1 MSLKKVGQAKK
12 DRFFKIW
19 DILIYGVILLAV
31 AALFLAVTFGYNRSA
46 PGGVEVYY
54 NNNLAFSYDFDSDD
68 YSVLLPQNIA
78 VSDGGDELEIT
89 FCTDGGSAEEHTDY
103 NVILIDK
110 SARTVRVTESD
121 CSNRRDCVYTPAI
134 TDTSGMITCTPHRLV
149 IMPSGYFGSDDTI
162 PVG

>member
-1 MSLKKVGQAKK
+1 MSLNRGGQAKK
-12 DRFFKIW
+12 DGCFKTW
-19 DILIYGVILLAV
+19 DILIYGVILRAV
-31 AALFLAVTFGYNRSA
+31 AALFPADTCGYNRSA

-54 NNNLAFSYDFDSDD
+54 NNNLAFSYDFDSDE

-78 VSDGGDELEIT
+78 VSDGADELEIT

>member
-46 PGGVEVYY
+46 LDGVEVYY
-54 NNNLAFSYDFDSDD
+54 NNNLAFSYDFDSDE

-103 NVILIDK
+103 NLILIDK
-110 SARTVRVTESD
+110 SARD
-121 CSNRRDCVYTPAI
+121 NR
-134 TDTSGMITCTPHRLV
+134 
-149 IMPSGYFGSDDTI
+149 YFGHDNVHAAQARHNA
-162 PVG
+162 VGLLWQRRHHSRRISFL

>member
-54 NNNLAFSYDFDSDD
+54 NNNLAFSYDFDSDVD
-68 YSVLLPQNIA
+68 SVLLTQNIA
-78 VSDGGDELEIT
+78 ESDGADELEIT

>member
-31 AALFLAVTFGYNRSA
+31 AAPFLAVTFGYNRSA

-54 NNNLAFSYDFDSDD
+54 NNNLAFSYDFDSGE

-78 VSDGGDELEIT
+78 VSDGADELEIT

-110 SARTVRVTESD
+110 LARTVRVTESD

-134 TDTSGMITCTPHRLV
+134 TDTSDMITCTPHRLV